1 MNSLGSLKRFAT
13 WPILLLAAAL
23 LPYVVISGSA
33 RLLAATALIYA
44 LLAASW
50 NLTLG
55 IGGIFNFAH
64 VGFFGVGGYTMAVA
78 TVTWDAN
85 PWIGLLL
92 ATVAGGLAG
101 ALAYIPVIR
110 MRGIYIALITF
121 VFVQLCYYLV
131 LAVPGITGGSSGLT
145 GVPALSI
152 GNFSFAKYSGL
163 GYLWLLGGAV
173 VLLLVLLQATLRS
186 PFGKSLI
193 ALRDNESLAV
203 SRGMNRI
210 RQHLLAFVLSGA
222 VAGVT
227 GALYVA
233 YFRVAD
239 VTLFSFGFVTLGLSM
254 IFLGGTGHIWG
265 PVLGALI
272 VTVIDRQLTD
282 LGPARAI
289 IIGVGTL
296 LVLIFLPS
304 GISGLLQDALDRT
317 RRILRRNRNKPA
329 ETANQIPAS
338 QHSEVEETTH
348 VR

>member
-1 MNSLGSLKRFAT
+1 MISLGTIKRFGT
-13 WPILLLAAAL
+13 WPLLLVGAAL
-23 LPYVVISGSA
+23 LPYVVVSGSA

-64 VGFFGVGGYTMAVA
+64 IGFFGVGGYTMAVS
-78 TVTWDAN
+78 TVTWDVN
-85 PWIGLLL
+85 PWLGLVL
-92 ATVAGGLAG
+92 ASAAGGLAG

-131 LAVPGITGGSSGLT
+131 LAIPGITGGSSGLT

-152 GNFSFAKYSGL
+152 GEFSFAKYSGL
-163 GYLWLLGGAV
+163 GYLWLLGVAV
-173 VLLLVLLQATLRS
+173 VMLLVVLKIILRS
-186 PFGKSLI
+186 SFGKSLI
-193 ALRDNESLAV
+193 ALRDNEHLAV
-203 SRGMNRI
+203 SRGMNRV
-210 RQHLLAFVLSGA
+210 RQHLLAFILSGA

-282 LGPARAI
+282 LGPMRAI
-289 IIGVGTL
+289 LIGVGTL
-296 LVLIFLPS
+296 LVLVFLPR
-304 GISGLLQDALDRT
+304 GISGLIGDVWNGA
-317 RRILRRNRNKPA
+317 RRLLRRSGNHAHRTSDQYSDDKEA
-329 ETANQIPAS
+329 A
-338 QHSEVEETTH
+338 H

>member
-1 MNSLGSLKRFAT
+1 MNRLGSLKRLGM
-13 WPILLLAAAL
+13 WPLLAVAAAL
-23 LPYVVISGSA
+23 LPYVVVSGSA
-33 RLLAATALIYA
+33 RLLAVTALIYA

-64 VGFFGVGGYTMAVA
+64 VGFFGVGGYAMAVS
-78 TVTWDAN
+78 TVTWHFS
-85 PWIGLLL
+85 PWLGLLFGS
-92 ATVAGGLAG
+92 VAGGLAG
-101 ALAYIPVIR
+101 ALAYLPVIR

-131 LAVPGITGGSSGLT
+131 LAIPGITGGSSGLT
-145 GVPALSI
+145 GVPALTF
-152 GNFSFAKYSGL
+152 GDFSFARYSGL

-173 VLLLVLLQATLRS
+173 VLLLLLLKATLRS

-193 ALRDNESLAV
+193 ALRDNEHLAV
-203 SRGMNRI
+203 SRGMNRV
-210 RQHLLAFVLSGA
+210 RQHLLAFILSGA
-222 VAGVT
+222 IAGVT

-254 IFLGGTGHIWG
+254 IFLGGTSHIWG

-282 LGPARAI
+282 LGQMRAI
-289 IIGVGTL
+289 IIAVGTL
-296 LVLIFLPS
+296 LVLIFLPH
-304 GISGLLQDALDRT
+304 GISGLLEDIWNRA
-317 RRILRRNRNKPA
+317 RRVLRKKQSRPGDKVNSPELR
-329 ETANQIPAS
+329 EAS
-338 QHSEVEETTH
+338 H

>member
-1 MNSLGSLKRFAT
+1 MNILGSLKRFAT
-13 WPILLLAAAL
+13 WPLLLLAAAL

-64 VGFFGVGGYTMAVA
+64 VGFFGVGGYAMAVA
-78 TVTWDAN
+78 TVTWDMN
-85 PWIGLLL
+85 PWLGLIL

-131 LAVPGITGGSSGLT
+131 LAIPGITGGSSGLT
-145 GVPALSI
+145 GVPALSL
-152 GNFSFAKYSGL
+152 GDFSFAKYSGL

-173 VLLLVLLQATLRS
+173 VLLLVLLRTTLRS

-193 ALRDNESLAV
+193 ALRDNENLAV

-210 RQHLLAFVLSGA
+210 RQHLLAFILSGA

-282 LGPARAI
+282 LGPVRAI

-296 LVLIFLPS
+296 LVLIFLPR
-304 GISGLLQDALDRT
+304 GISGLFEDVWTRALRLLPGSPNKSAHRALQ
-317 RRILRRNRNKPA
+317 KPA
-329 ETANQIPAS
+329 SRTM
-338 QHSEVEETTH
+338 EVEESTH
-348 VR
+348 VH